1 MSTIEQAG
9 LYQEQTGR
17 VTSQDEIDRCLEAL
31 AEGKSKL
38 PQTSIPRLIEL
49 AQASLEGT
57 MAESEEWIRLA
68 CEAKGL
74 KPGTAQEAEDISN
87 GVLGTVR
94 YLRLII
100 NSLSDI
106 EKYGAPQL
114 PGEVVTG
121 PNGKLRVQVMPT
133 KGLFDSIAF
142 SGFKAHIWMKEGVT
156 RENLPQHIASYYR
169 NGRQGEGIALVLG
182 AGNVSSIP
190 PTDAFTKIFQEGTVV
205 LLKMNPVNEYLG
217 PMFERAYSALIEA
230 GFLRI
235 IYGGAEVGA
244 YSTHHD
250 LVDEVHITGSV
261 HSHDTIVW
269 GPPGP
274 ERDRRKADND
284 PLLKKPI
291 SSELG
296 NVSPWIV
303 VPGNYSDAQLKFQ
316 AENLAMSILNNC
328 SFNCVAT
335 KVIVTHKD
343 WPQRQQFL
351 DYVQDVLD
359 ANPPRKAYY
368 PGAEERYRR
377 FTGEEPEGCPTGTLP
392 WTLKRDVDPNQ
403 GGQYFEE
410 ESFVCVSVETGL
422 EASDGKDFL
431 KKAAD
436 FANNRLFGTLGATV
450 IVHPSFQKD
459 ATTGPAFDA
468 FVSELNYGTVGINHW
483 CALAYGMMTTP
494 WGGYPGGSI
503 HDPVSGIGW
512 VHNTY
517 MLDNDKIEKGVM
529 EGPIT
534 VFPKPAWFPSCKNA
548 HNVTRG
554 AVRLSEKPSLM
565 RLGGVILSALKG

>member
-9 LYQEQTGR
+9 LYQEQTGK
-17 VTSQDEIDRCLEAL
+17 VTSHEDIDRCLQAL

-38 PQTSIPRLIEL
+38 RQTSIPRLIEL
-49 AQASLEGT
+49 AQACLEGT

-74 KPGTAQEAEDISN
+74 RPGTAEEAEDISN

-114 PGEVVTG
+114 PGEVATG
-121 PNGKLRVQVMPT
+121 PNGQLRVQVMPT
-133 KGLFDSIAF
+133 KGLYDSIAF
-142 SGFKAHIWMKEGVT
+142 SGFKAHIWLKPEVT
-156 RENLPQHIASYYR
+156 RENLPQNIASYYR
-169 NGRQGEGIALVLG
+169 NGRKEEGIALVLG

-217 PMFERAYSALIEA
+217 PVFERAYSSLIEA

-235 IYGGAEVGA
+235 IYGGAEVGSYA
-244 YSTHHD
+244 THHE

-274 ERDRRKADND
+274 DRDRRKADND
-284 PLLKKPI
+284 PLLNKPI

-303 VPGNYSDAQLKFQ
+303 IPANYSDSQLRFQ

-335 KVIVTHKD
+335 KVVVTHKD

-351 DYVQDVLD
+351 DYVQEVLD
-359 ANPPRKAYY
+359 ANRPRKAYY
-368 PGAEERYRR
+368 PGAEERFRR
-377 FTGEEPEGCPTGTLP
+377 FSGDEPTGCPTGTLP

-410 ESFVCVSVETGL
+410 ESFVCVCVETGL
-422 EASDGKDFL
+422 EAADGKEFL
-431 KKAAD
+431 AKAAD

-450 IVHPSFQKD
+450 IVHPSFRKEN
-459 ATTGPAFDA
+459 AAAFDQFIA
-468 FVSELNYGTVGINHW
+468 DLQFGTVGINHW
-483 CALAYGMMTTP
+483 CALSYGMMTPT

-503 HDPVSGIGW
+503 HDPVSGIGT

-517 MLDNDKIEKGVM
+517 MLDNVEKSVM

-548 HNVTRG
+548 HQVTRG
-554 AVRLSEKPSLM
+554 AVRLSEKPSLI